1 MYPTVLPLLPQKLK
15 WIEKKEKD
23 IHVRLD
29 PLAERLKEREETAE
43 RIRKQIEQAVEQ
55 FGGVSVSASATAITW
70 P

>member
-1 MYPTVLPLLPQKLK
+1 MHPTVLHLSPQKLK

-29 PLAERLKEREETAE
+29 PLAGRLKEREETAE

-55 FGGVSVSASATAITW
+55 FGGVSVCYKRRCLAM
-70 P
+70 